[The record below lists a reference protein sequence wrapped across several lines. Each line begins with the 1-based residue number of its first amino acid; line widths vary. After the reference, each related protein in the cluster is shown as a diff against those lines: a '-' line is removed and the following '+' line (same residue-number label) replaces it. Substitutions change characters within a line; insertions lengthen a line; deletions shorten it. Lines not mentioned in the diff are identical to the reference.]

1 MSKPEIEEFL
11 KGKGD
16 FVRMDHL
23 SRFLDEKG
31 LPADRKKFVYQK
43 LIEIYEQKGMFG
55 DVAKMYR
62 NIAIISIAFS
72 EKIKNHVKEAEFYVK
87 SGFFEDADAAVK
99 KAMGESN
106 ASQKAEISFVIK
118 EFYKKQAEVYEKERR
133 RANASKIYE
142 KLLQM
147 KISEGEREEIKKKLM
162 DLYEKLGRIKEYFI
176 LKEGKFDRKV

>member
-1 MSKPEIEEFL
+1 MSKQEIEEFL

-23 SRFLDEKG
+23 SRFLDEKS
-31 LPADRKKFVYQK
+31 LPIDKKKFVYQK

-62 NIAIISIAFS
+62 NIALISVAFS

-87 SGFFEDADAAVK
+87 AGFFEDADAAIK
-99 KAMGESN
+99 KSMGEAN